1 MFLLGPKYVLCIA
14 DSSIDVAVFICQTA
28 QALRSAMKLVNTCL
42 LYCMRVADQ
51 EWLKGYPGPGWP
63 HTVWYL

>member
-1 MFLLGPKYVLCIA
+1 MSFIQRKDYEGSNDSYYVFLLGPTYVLCIA

-28 QALRSAMKLVNTCL
+28 QALRSAVKLVNTCL

-51 EWLKGYPGPGWP
+51 E
-63 HTVWYL
+63 